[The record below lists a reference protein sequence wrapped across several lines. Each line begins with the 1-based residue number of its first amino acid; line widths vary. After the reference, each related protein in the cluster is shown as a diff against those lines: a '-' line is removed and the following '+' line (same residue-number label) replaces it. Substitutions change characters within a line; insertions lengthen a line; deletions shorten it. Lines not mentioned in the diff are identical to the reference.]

1 MPAGLL
7 AWLVV
12 LLVILFVGFIRVRLL
27 DMPLE
32 RDEGEY
38 AYAGQLIL
46 QGIPPYELA
55 YNMKLPG
62 TYYAYALGMA
72 VFGESCAGVHLTVL
86 VTNTLTTIFV
96 FFLARKLFGTMA
108 GVVGCASYGVM
119 AASPYVLG
127 MAAHASHFV
136 VLFAVPATLL
146 LLKAEEDKQTMT
158 LFLSGLFYGLAFL
171 MEQHGI
177 CFCLFGCFF
186 LTCRAVMGKS
196 IFSIGFLKTALTFG
210 LGICLPFCFLFLT
223 CLVAGDFTQF
233 WFWTFIYAHNYVS
246 LVSWSDGRRLLF
258 EHLQQ
263 TWKVSL
269 PFWVLAVAALPLGW
283 LNKTNRVR
291 VLFAGSLWFFSF
303 LGVAVGMYFRPHY
316 FILLLPAFAVLTGAA
331 VASLQRILHFSP
343 INMVLQSVPMA
354 LFVAIFG
361 WAVYCQ
367 APRFF
372 LLSPVRV
379 CEIIYPG
386 NPFVESLIVAGYIRT
401 NSAPDARIAVVGS
414 EPEIYFY
421 ARRHSA
427 TGYIYTYALMEPQP
441 AASAMQ
447 EQMIQEIELN
457 KPEYLVAVSYG
468 VSWLIRPRSN
478 RLILDWLQPYARRYY
493 EPVGLVRRN
502 SAGEIESDWGN
513 LAANQNVLS
522 GEYIVVFKLK
532 PKEAV
537 KALEP

>member
-1 MPAGLL
+1 
-7 AWLVV
+7 
-12 LLVILFVGFIRVRLL
+12 
-27 DMPLE
+27 
-32 RDEGEY
+32 
-38 AYAGQLIL
+38 
-46 QGIPPYELA
+46 
-55 YNMKLPG
+55 LPG
-62 TYYAYALGMA
+62 A
-72 VFGESCAGVHLTVL
+72 
-86 VTNTLTTIFV
+86 
-96 FFLARKLFGTMA
+96 
-108 GVVGCASYGVM
+108 
-119 AASPYVLG
+119 
-127 MAAHASHFV
+127 
-136 VLFAVPATLL
+136 
-146 LLKAEEDKQTMT
+146 
-158 LFLSGLFYGLAFL
+158 AFL
-171 MEQHGI
+171 
-177 CFCLFGCFF
+177 
-186 LTCRAVMGKS
+186 
-196 IFSIGFLKTALTFG
+196 
-210 LGICLPFCFLFLT
+210 
-223 CLVAGDFTQF
+223 
-233 WFWTFIYAHNYVS
+233 
-246 LVSWSDGRRLLF
+246 
-258 EHLQQ
+258 
-263 TWKVSL
+263 
-269 PFWVLAVAALPLGW
+269 
-283 LNKTNRVR
+283 
-291 VLFAGSLWFFSF
+291 
-303 LGVAVGMYFRPHY
+303 
-316 FILLLPAFAVLTGAA
+316 
-331 VASLQRILHFSP
+331 
-343 INMVLQSVPMA
+343 
-354 LFVAIFG
+354 
-361 WAVYCQ
+361 
-367 APRFF
+367 
-372 LLSPVRV
+372 PVIARRV